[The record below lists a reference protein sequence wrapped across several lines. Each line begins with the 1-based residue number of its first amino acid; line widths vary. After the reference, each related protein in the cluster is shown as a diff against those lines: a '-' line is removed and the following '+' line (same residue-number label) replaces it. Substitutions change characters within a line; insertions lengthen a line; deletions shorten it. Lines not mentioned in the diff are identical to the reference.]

1 MRTLKVSGGGR
12 LHGGRK
18 GVHAFLPAAK
28 AIHYRRRFLVSDK
41 SKNQEIYER
50 VEAVVKEQGVTKK
63 DAQVIVGKEFD
74 MKPSSIRGAEYQAR
88 KELGITR
95 TRVQETTPDGAVD
108 QAIATLEKARDAI
121 DDEVDAAKDR
131 ADEAKAEYDALKDSA
146 ADRKAEIET
155 KIEALK
161 A

>member
-1 MRTLKVSGGGR
+1 M
-12 LHGGRK
+12 
-18 GVHAFLPAAK
+18 
-28 AIHYRRRFLVSDK
+28 SDK
-41 SKNQEIYER
+41 SKAQEIYER
-50 VEAVVKEQGVTKK
+50 VEAVVAEKGITKK

-88 KELGITR
+88 KELGLTR
-95 TRVQETTPDGAVD
+95 NRVQETTPDGAVD

-121 DDEVDAAKDR
+121 DGEVDAAKER

-146 ADRKAEIET
+146 ADRKAEIES

>member
-1 MRTLKVSGGGR
+1 
-12 LHGGRK
+12 
-18 GVHAFLPAAK
+18 VHAFLPAAI
-28 AIHYRRRFLVSDK
+28 AIHYPRRFLVSDK

-50 VEAVVKEQGVTKK
+50 VEAVVKEQGITKK
-63 DAQVIVGKEFD
+63 EAQVVVGKEFD

-95 TRVQETTPDGAVD
+95 SRVQETTPDGAVD

-121 DDEVDAAKDR
+121 DAEVDAAKER

-146 ADRKAEIET
+146 TDRKAEIET

>member
-1 MRTLKVSGGGR
+1 M
-12 LHGGRK
+12 
-18 GVHAFLPAAK
+18 
-28 AIHYRRRFLVSDK
+28 SDK
-41 SKNQEIYER
+41 SKSQEIYER
-50 VEAVVKEQGVTKK
+50 VEAVVKEQGITKK
-63 DAQVIVGKEFD
+63 EAQVIVGKEFG

-88 KELGITR
+88 KELGLTR
-95 TRVQETTPDGAVD
+95 NRVQETTPDGAVD

-121 DDEVDAAKDR
+121 DAEVDAAKER

-146 ADRKAEIET
+146 SDRKAEIET